1 MFLEECINIVKNNP
15 TFPVSA
21 FEILLKYKN
30 NPEVIK
36 IFNLITDGKLR
47 RIYADID
54 LLANQEVY
62 LKDKRY

>member
-30 NPEVIK
+30 DPEVIK
-36 IFNLITDGKLR
+36 IFNKSFAQLFCFKTI
-47 RIYADID
+47 
-54 LLANQEVY
+54 
-62 LKDKRY
+62 